1 MLFEMNEIKYTLSI
15 IIPMYN
21 VENYIGSCLDSIL
34 YSELPKGEYEVIVIN
49 DGSKDNSPQIV
60 KDYVNKHENISCIN
74 QENQGQ
80 SVARNFG
87 MSVCK
92 GEYIWFVDSDDMAF
106 CNIGMLYKKL
116 LNNKGVDVLEFRAN
130 CITEDRGLIKTVW
143 DRNIVF
149 DRFYSGRDLICQGYL
164 PTSIWNLFLR
174 KQFMLDNNL
183 KFIPGITHQDTELV
197 YRVIALAAKV
207 LFVDNIGYLYVKH
220 ENTTTTSMHP
230 DRIIKRNLDDIVI
243 VKSFAD
249 FSKRFIHSDVD
260 LSLVIYRH
268 SQKILFGI
276 IYNLY
281 RKRKFWKPLGV
292 NKAVID
298 KLKEDSLYPLRGPF
312 DSWKKRLLS
321 KLLNIEWLIQ

>member
-1 MLFEMNEIKYTLSI
+1 
-15 IIPMYN
+15 MYN
-21 VENYIGSCLDSIL
+21 VEKYIGDCLDSIL
-34 YSELPKGEYEVIVIN
+34 NSDLPKDKYEVIIVN
-49 DGSKDNSPQIV
+49 DGSKDNSPRIAE
-60 KDYVNKHENISCIN
+60 KYCEKHKNFRYFT
-74 QENQGQ
+74 QDNQGQ

-106 CNIGMLYKKL
+106 CNIGILYEKL
-116 LNNKGVDVLEFRAN
+116 LNNNGLDVLEFRAN
-130 CITEDRGLIKTVW
+130 CTTENKTVIKTVW
-143 DRNIVF
+143 NRNIVF

-174 KQFMLDNNL
+174 KQFLLDNNL
-183 KFIPGITHQDTELV
+183 TFIPGITHQDTELV
-197 YRVIALAAKV
+197 YRVIALANKV
-207 LFVDNIGYLYVKH
+207 LFVDSIGYLYVKH

-249 FSKRFIHSDVD
+249 FSKRFIHSDD
-260 LSLVIYRH
+260 ELSLVIYRL

-281 RKRKFWKPLGV
+281 RKRKLWKPLGV

-298 KLKEDSLYPLRGPF
+298 KLKEDNLYPLRGPF
-312 DSWKKRLLS
+312 DSWKKKMLS
-321 KLLNIEWLIQ
+321 QLLNIEWLIR